1 MAVTVQRGIRAA
13 QVGMLINAGLA
24 VAKLIAGLVGHT
36 YALVADAVE
45 STADIFASIIVWR
58 GLAIA
63 SLPADEDHP
72 FGHGKA
78 EPLAAAVVSL
88 MLIGAA
94 LGIALEATSEIRNP
108 HHAPAPWTLVVLV
121 VVMFIKTLLSRR
133 VKAVGMDLGSTAVK
147 ADAFHHL
154 SDAITSSAAFI
165 GISIALIGGAGWESA
180 DDWAALVAALIIAY
194 NGIAMIRPALHDL
207 MDRMPGQD
215 VVAPVR
221 RAAEAVPGVMAIEK
235 LYVRPMGTSYRVT
248 VHVQAEPTMPLHDAH
263 ILGGRVRRAIREAV
277 PRVQDVL
284 VHMEPYETAAQVPRQ
299 STV

>member
-1 MAVTVQRGIRAA
+1 MAATVRHGIRAA
-13 QVGMLINAGLA
+13 QAGMLINATLA
-24 VAKLIAGLVGHT
+24 IAKLIAGLVGNA
-36 YALVADAVE
+36 YALVADAIE
-45 STADIFASIIVWR
+45 STADIFASVIVWR

-63 SLPADEDHP
+63 ALPADEDHP

-78 EPLAAAVVSL
+78 EPLAAAVVSV

-94 LGIALEATSEIRNP
+94 VGIAVEAASEIRHP

-121 VVMFIKTLLSRR
+121 VVMFVKTLLSRR
-133 VKAVGMDLGSTAVK
+133 VKAVAVDLGSSAVK

-165 GISIALIGGAGWESA
+165 GISIALIGGPGWESA
-180 DDWAALVAALIIAY
+180 DDWAAIVAAGIIAY
-194 NGIAMIRPALHDL
+194 NGVVMLRPAFNDL
-207 MDRMPGQD
+207 MDRMPGEE

-221 RAAEAVPGVMAIEK
+221 RAAEAVPGVLAIEK

-263 ILGGRVRRAIREAV
+263 VLGGRVRRAIREAV

-284 VHMEPYETAAQVPRQ
+284 VHMEPFEASSSRDGA
-299 STV
+299 

>member
-1 MAVTVQRGIRAA
+1 MAATVRQGIRAT
-13 QVGMLINAGLA
+13 QIGMLINAGLA
-24 VAKLIAGLVGHT
+24 VTKLIAGLVGHT
-36 YALVADAVE
+36 YALVADAIE
-45 STADIFASIIVWR
+45 STADIFSSIIVWR

-63 SLPADEDHP
+63 ALPADEDHP

-94 LGIALEATSEIRNP
+94 LGIAVEATSEIRNP

-121 VVMFIKTLLSRR
+121 VVMFVKTMLSRR
-133 VKAVGMDLGSTAVK
+133 VNAVGADLGSTAVK

-165 GISIALIGGAGWESA
+165 GISIALIGGRGWESA
-180 DDWAALVAALIIAY
+180 DDWAALVASGIIGY
-194 NGIAMIRPALHDL
+194 NAIAMIRPALHDL
-207 MDRMPGQD
+207 MDRMPGD
-215 VVAPVR
+215 EVVGPVR

-235 LYVRPMGTSYRVT
+235 LFVRPAGTFYRVT

-263 ILGGRVRRAIREAV
+263 VLGGRVKHAIRLAM
-277 PRVQDVL
+277 PRVQEVL
-284 VHMEPYETAAQVPRQ
+284 VHMEPYEPSERNQARPVA
-299 STV
+299 